1 MAFIQRVLKWALG
14 HGSFFTCHDVQEAFG
29 CTAIEGSLVCNQI
42 RARANIQVETKVVS
56 NPNPKLSA
64 VTRRKTVVATKVLS
78 VTGRTR
84 RPQYRVDGVGVN
96 IHGKPDGKPPV
107 SFASLR
113 EAQDNGY
120 VRSSITDAVKV
131 GRTYCGYRWTLTEVG
146 DAS

>member
-1 MAFIQRVLKWALG
+1 MAFIQRVLRWALE
-14 HGSFFTCHDVQEAFG
+14 HGSFFTCHDVQDAFG

-42 RARANIQVETKVVS
+42 RARASIQVETKVVS

-64 VTRRKTVVATKVLS
+64 ATRRKTVVATKVVS

-84 RPQYRVDGVGVN
+84 RPQYRVDGVGVDK
-96 IHGKPDGKPPV
+96 HGKPDGKQLV

-120 VRSSITDAVKV
+120 VRSSISDAVKV
-131 GRTYCGYRWTLTEVG
+131 GRPYCGYRWTLTEVG